1 MAIPQGEYGK
11 IAQWHRAGVGVVLVR
26 VAGARGS
33 TPRDTDAAM
42 AVTAE
47 AIVGTIGGGQ
57 LEWMAIARAREMLAA
72 GETAA
77 TMDIPLGPEIG
88 QCCGGRVELSLSR
101 LTDPA
106 LADMQREA
114 EARLRRSFPMCWSL
128 APAIPARRWRVRSSR
143 CRLQAM
149 LIDERRGSFD
159 GFSTSIETVLTPVPE
174 QAVRDAPP
182 GSAFVAMT
190 HSHSQD
196 FLIIAEALKRGD
208 AAYCGMIGSA
218 TKRAV
223 FPELA
228 AKTKA
233 STARLPDSL
242 TCPIGGTAIRD
253 KRPEVI
259 AAMTAAEILTA
270 LYASGSSP
278 IVKRRS

>member
-1 MAIPQGEYGK
+1 
-11 IAQWHRAGVGVVLVR
+11 
-26 VAGARGS
+26 
-33 TPRDTDAAM
+33 M

-47 AIVGTIGGGQ
+47 AIAGTIGGGQ

-72 GETAA
+72 GETA
-77 TMDIPLGPEIG
+77 TKMDIPLGPEIG

-101 LTDPA
+101 LTDPSLAELRRETDGDAAQLLHVLVFGAGHTGKA
-106 LADMQREA
+106 LARALEPLP
-114 EARLRRSFPMCWSL
+114 LR
-128 APAIPARRWRVRSSR
+128 
-143 CRLQAM
+143 AM
-149 LIDERRGSFD
+149 LIDERPGSLD

-223 FPELA
+223 FVNWLEGEGFGRSLA
-228 AKTKA
+228 
-233 STARLPDSL
+233 DSL
-242 TCPIGGTAIRD
+242 TCPIGGSAVRD

-259 AAMTAAEILTA
+259 AAMTAAEIIAA

-278 IVKRRS
+278 ISKRRS